1 MGRTSAPGRRVA
13 LLSTSSGRRSRQAA
27 KSSSARRTYLNPRLH
42 PPNVGSRNAPQNVD
56 VALHFPELART
67 SVLIEVNP
75 IKKLYQRLSDVG
87 LTRAFVKKTA
97 LPSWWDDEVAANPSG
112 YAQGLLL
119 LSRHLGL
126 DLASLQLEDEPI
138 RLRDF
143 GTCKFKK
150 RSDVSEDDL
159 ALARVLATR
168 AAQLAAS
175 AVSTPAV
182 AIPVN
187 ASDIRQ
193 QILGDDAPWVG
204 LDELLRY
211 CWSIGLPVL
220 HLDHFPK
227 NVKRP
232 DGFAARV
239 NGRPVIVLCR
249 HAKYSAW
256 LLFILAH
263 ELGHLAL
270 GHVPDEG
277 PLIDQGLD
285 EDSVDVEEQQANAF
299 AIELLTGHRIRRI
312 IAAGRWPNAEGL
324 ARLAQE
330 LGRQA
335 MIDPGHVV
343 LNYAHSMEGSFF
355 PVSNAALKLL
365 EPNADAVAKVRTK
378 MAENLDWSRLPEDS
392 SEFLM
397 KVTQQSQSE

>member
-1 MGRTSAPGRRVA
+1 M
-13 LLSTSSGRRSRQAA
+13 
-27 KSSSARRTYLNPRLH
+27 
-42 PPNVGSRNAPQNVD
+42 
-56 VALHFPELART
+56 
-67 SVLIEVNP
+67 IEATP
-75 IKKLYQRLSDVG
+75 IKKLYRRLSDVG
-87 LTRAFVKKTA
+87 LTRAFVRQIA
-97 LPSWWDDEVAANPSG
+97 FPSWWDDEIASNPSG

-126 DLASLQLEDEPI
+126 DLASLQLDDDPI
-138 RLRDF
+138 RLREF

-150 RSDVSEDDL
+150 RADVTEDDL

-175 AVSTPAV
+175 AGSTPVV

-204 LDELLRY
+204 LDELLGY

-220 HLDHFPK
+220 HLDHFPR
-227 NVKRP
+227 NARRP

-277 PLIDQGLD
+277 TLIDQGLD

-299 AIELLTGHRIRRI
+299 AIELLTGHRNRRI
-312 IAAGRWPNAEGL
+312 IASGRWPNAEGL
-324 ARLAQE
+324 AASATDIARKS
-330 LGRQA
+330 

-343 LNYAHSMEGSFF
+343 LNYGHSMGSSFF

-365 EPNADAVAKVRTK
+365 EPNADAVAKVRTV

-397 KVTQQSQSE
+397 RVTQHGKSEDRC